1 MMNAHYQALL
11 DLMPEALKKKTEKEL
26 LGALDDPKKRMSI
39 MKEVNKRRS
48 YKVSRE
54 EIPWFPV
61 VDSILCTGCGIC
73 SDFCPKSVYDLVED
87 VENPVK
93 DVENPAKDVRN
104 PAKKIQKAQV
114 VKPYQCVMLCTGCL
128 TKCPQNAITFPNKDD
143 FYKYIEYK

>member
-11 DLMPEALKKKTEKEL
+11 DLMPEALKQKTEKEL

-48 YKVSRE
+48 YKVNRE

-61 VDSILCTGCGIC
+61 VETALCTGCGIC

-87 VENPVK
+87 A
-93 DVENPAKDVRN
+93 ENPAN
-104 PAKKIQKAQV
+104 KIQKAHV
-114 VKPYQCVMLCTGCL
+114 VNPYQCVMLCTGCL

-143 FYKYIEYK
+143 FYKFIEYK